1 MIWSTAM
8 QGRRTT
14 ITNLSDHPL
23 RKGVKRG
30 QMSSHALHLLRWR
43 GLRAQNLVE
52 FALIFPV
59 LMLLLI
65 GMINF
70 GRVFHVL
77 IAISNS
83 AREGV
88 RYGSTYGM
96 EDINPKDGVYEIKHD
111 EIKSIVESESGGF
124 LDQDKISVQSECVCR
139 EPVPDPCP
147 SSSACISEGTLRVT
161 VEYTTTLIFFP
172 IEDMVLLRDME
183 MMIP

>member
-1 MIWSTAM
+1 MT
-8 QGRRTT
+8 GRRHTK
-14 ITNLSDHPL
+14 NKLNDHPL

-30 QMSSHALHLLRWR
+30 HSMSPDLHPLRR
-43 GLRAQNLVE
+43 VGLHAQNLVE

-96 EDINPKDGVYEIKHD
+96 EDINPRDGVYEIKQD
-111 EIKSIVESESGGF
+111 DIRSIVESESGGF

-139 EPVPDPCP
+139 EAVPDPCP

-161 VEYTTTLIFFP
+161 VAYTTTLIFYP